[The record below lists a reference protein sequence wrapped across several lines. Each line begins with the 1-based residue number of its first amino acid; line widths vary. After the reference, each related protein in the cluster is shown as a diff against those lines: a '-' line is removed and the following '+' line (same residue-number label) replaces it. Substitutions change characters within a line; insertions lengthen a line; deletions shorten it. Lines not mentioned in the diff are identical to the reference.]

1 MLEQSTGIQRL
12 AFEQR
17 CELASLRDKV
27 RRLEEANAYYKR
39 CLSNIL
45 LLQQAVGA
53 NQVRTA
59 VQMRDMMAAHERA
72 IKRAE
77 RRA

>member
-27 RRLEEANAYYKR
+27 RRLEESNAYYKR

-45 LLQQAVGA
+45 LLQQVVGA
-53 NQVRTA
+53 SQVSTA
-59 VQMRDMMAAHERA
+59 VEMRDMMAAHERA